1 MTLRLA
7 HRPVSFAEACLAPL
21 DVVGTFE
28 TFEGERRP
36 VLRLHGLH
44 LVAFDVPRGIQ
55 IWTLRCETDRWAFDA
70 ENRHGALRTRLRRF
84 ATLASPDPLPTRA
97 EDQAAMVGR
106 LLAAAAGPHV
116 PRLLDALEAALLD
129 LLVRHGADRRISGGL
144 AWAVG
149 PTLAC
154 RTPKG
159 DTVSIDLSALRLK
172 RRLSAFRIPAESGV
186 RLQAPTVLRPH
197 EGRATTAH
205 ERMAERALLLDTLG
219 PDAKILFP

>member
-7 HRPVSFAEACLAPL
+7 HRPISFAEACLDPL

-28 TFEGERRP
+28 TFDGKRWP

-44 LVAFDVPRGIQ
+44 LVALDVPRGIQ
-55 IWTLRCETDRWAFDA
+55 IWTLRCETERWTFNTK
-70 ENRHGALRTRLRRF
+70 NRHGALRSRLHRF
-84 ATLASPDPLPTRA
+84 ATLASPDPLPIHA
-97 EDQAAMVGR
+97 KDQAAMVGR

-129 LLVRHGADRRISGGL
+129 LLVRHGADRQISSSL

-149 PTLAC
+149 SKIAGQT
-154 RTPKG
+154 TNG

-172 RRLSAFRIPAESGV
+172 RRLSVFRIPAESGI
-186 RLQAPTVLRPH
+186 RLQAPTVLRLH

-205 ERMAERALLLDTLG
+205 ERMAERILLLDTLG
-219 PDAKILFP
+219 PEAKILFP